1 MIIEEVILDDFDIKR
16 HLEYILREQNKHLT
30 LKKKSGKKTS
40 KLTLMKLMIRSYR
53 ELMNLVSPEDK
64 SDRP

>member
-30 LKKKSGKKTS
+30 LKKIRKKNFEIDVDEIDDPI
-40 KLTLMKLMIRSYR
+40 LQRIN
-53 ELMNLVSPEDK
+53 ELSI
-64 SDRP
+64 S

>member
-30 LKKKSGKKTS
+30 LKKNPEKKTS

>member
-30 LKKKSGKKTS
+30 LKKNPEKK
-40 KLTLMKLMIRSYR
+40 LDDPILQRIN
-53 ELMNLVSPEDK
+53 ELSI
-64 SDRP
+64 S